1 MAEPNAPTGGNT
13 SPDPGTDPA
22 DRPEHAAGQP
32 AGWPPHV
39 PDVPQDT
46 SVAVTERPKRRGIDV
61 LTLVMGLLTLYAA
74 SSALFHWTPPLPLL
88 DPRWLL
94 AGGAVLVGLLLL
106 VASIRPP
113 RRGGPR
119 R

>member
-1 MAEPNAPTGGNT
+1 MAEPNAPTGGHT
-13 SPDPGTDPA
+13 SPNPGTAPA
-22 DRPEHAAGQP
+22 DGPEQP
-32 AGWPPHV
+32 AGWPLHV
-39 PDVPQDT
+39 PDVPQDA
-46 SVAVTERPKRRGIDV
+46 SIAVTERPKRRGPDV
-61 LTLVMGLLTLYAA
+61 LTLVMGLITLSAA

>member
-1 MAEPNAPTGGNT
+1 VAEPNLPSGSNDTGADAGR
-13 SPDPGTDPA
+13 DAVDGT
-22 DRPEHAAGQP
+22 EHSA
-32 AGWPPHV
+32 
-39 PDVPQDT
+39 
-46 SVAVTERPKRRGIDV
+46 VAVTQRARRRGPDV
-61 LTLVMGLLTLYAA
+61 LTLVMGLISLAAA

-106 VASIRPP
+106 VASVRPP

>member
-1 MAEPNAPTGGNT
+1 VAEPNL
-13 SPDPGTDPA
+13 PA
-22 DRPEHAAGQP
+22 DSNNPDKNPDDNTGHEHAA
-32 AGWPPHV
+32 
-39 PDVPQDT
+39 
-46 SVAVTERPKRRGIDV
+46 VAVTQRPARRGPDV
-61 LTLVMGLLTLYAA
+61 LTLLMGLISLSAA
-74 SSALFHWTPPLPLL
+74 GSALFHWTPPLPLL

-106 VASIRPP
+106 VASVRPP

>member
-1 MAEPNAPTGGNT
+1 MGEPNLPAGGNNT
-13 SPDPGTDPA
+13 DTDPSSSA
-22 DRPEHAAGQP
+22 DQAA
-32 AGWPPHV
+32 
-39 PDVPQDT
+39 
-46 SVAVTERPKRRGIDV
+46 VAVGQRPKRRGPDV
-61 LTLVMGLLTLYAA
+61 LTLVMGLISLCAA

-106 VASIRPP
+106 IASIRPP
-113 RRGGPR
+113 RDGAPR